1 MRRLFKITVFLL
13 VLLSLGLFF
22 VVENVLPYSSIK
34 PWRLKP
40 SENPWRFPN
49 GYRPENFGLQGET
62 IRCTVSD
69 SVPLVAYY
77 SKTYEKESKGT
88 IIILHGIASCKETQ
102 YAKAANLAA
111 NGWNSLVVDLRAHGE
126 SGGEYCTFGHYEK
139 HDLKTALDSLLLKKP
154 ELAPKPIGIW
164 GASLGGAIALQCMA
178 IDSRYDMGIIES
190 TFDEFVN
197 VAEEYGADMMLGLR
211 SRPLTERVLRKSGA
225 IAHFDP
231 FSVKPVEAAATIQ
244 VPTLFIHGEADEK
257 IPISFNRRN
266 YEAVPNPHKRWIAV
280 PGAKHRDVWGAA
292 GETLHHQVMD
302 FLNTITT
309 SL

>member
-1 MRRLFKITVFLL
+1 MRRLFKITVFFLFLL
-13 VLLSLGLFF
+13 PLGLFF

-49 GYRPENFGLQGET
+49 GYRPENYGLQGET
-62 IRCTVSD
+62 LHCMAPD
-69 SVPLVAYY
+69 SMSLVAYF
-77 SKTYEKESKGT
+77 SKSREKDSKGT

-139 HDLKTALDSLLLKKP
+139 YDLKTVLDSLLLKKP

-164 GASLGGAIALQCMA
+164 GASLGGAIALQCLA
-178 IDSRYDMGIIES
+178 FDPRYDMGIIES

-211 SRPLTERVLRKSGA
+211 NRQLTERVLRKSGA

-231 FSVKPVEAAATIQ
+231 FAIKPVEAAASIQ

-266 YEAVPNPHKRWIAV
+266 YDAVPNPHKRWIPV
-280 PGAKHRDVWGAA
+280 PGARHRDVWGAA
-292 GETLHHQVMD
+292 GGALQRQVLD
-302 FLNTITT
+302 FLNTIPT